1 MVTSRHVDRI
11 LNKLCEEPV
20 KENDMPESVV

>member
-1 MVTSRHVDRI
+1 MVTSRLVDHI